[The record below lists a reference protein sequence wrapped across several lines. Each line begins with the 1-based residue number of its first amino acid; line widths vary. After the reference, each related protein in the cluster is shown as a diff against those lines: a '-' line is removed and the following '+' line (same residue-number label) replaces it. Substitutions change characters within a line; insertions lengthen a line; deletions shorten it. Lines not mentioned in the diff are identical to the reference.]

1 MAEEEL
7 VDMTFFVDLVSEL
20 REKLGKMPTAKQLVD
35 NCQALTVAEAKEVLA
50 AMPKLPPLAKKQKR
64 TPVEPTQSPEV
75 PAEPAAAA
83 APSEKAANG
92 GQDRFTNALVPQAE
106 GQGVV
111 QVEDSPKASFTAS
124 QWGGHGQPGT
134 PSYLPDTVVDEAAG
148 DGERSA
154 AELAV
159 AKRLNFDEEVG
170 RAMLGIRS
178 LC

>member
-106 GQGVV
+106 GQGL
-111 QVEDSPKASFTAS
+111 FRWRTARRPVSRLPSGEAMVS
-124 QWGGHGQPGT
+124 QGLLHTCLT
-134 PSYLPDTVVDEAAG
+134 PSLMRLLGMASAVLLSWLLP
-148 DGERSA
+148 SA
-154 AELAV
+154 
-159 AKRLNFDEEVG
+159 
-170 RAMLGIRS
+170 
-178 LC
+178 